1 MKLTT
6 LPSQPKTTPNG
17 KGCSG
22 SEARTLQLHPW
33 LNKPSNMD
41 QLYRVMGTMLETWE
55 QRYLFAHDLQE
66 HKITFTVPGF
76 TLTVI
81 EEIENDN
88 VALLFEK
95 AGTKHKVVCS
105 TDEAP
110 KIIEALLFPEADGQ

>member
-1 MKLTT
+1 
-6 LPSQPKTTPNG
+6 
-17 KGCSG
+17 
-22 SEARTLQLHPW
+22 
-33 LNKPSNMD
+33 D